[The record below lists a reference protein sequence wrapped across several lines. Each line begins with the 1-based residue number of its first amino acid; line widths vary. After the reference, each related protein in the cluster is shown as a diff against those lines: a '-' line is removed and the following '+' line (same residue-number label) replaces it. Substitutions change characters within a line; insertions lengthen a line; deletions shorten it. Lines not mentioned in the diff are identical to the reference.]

1 MSWSSPPPPPRAAF
15 DPLQIA
21 RDLRDGREV
30 TDAQFERLY
39 PVRLREMSRVHWTPL
54 AIARRVVELLAPA
67 ADETMLDVGAGAG
80 KLCLV
85 GAALT
90 AARWI
95 GLERRPALVQA
106 AVVAARQLEVE
117 RQVTFTEADAADAD
131 WGAVDGVYLY
141 NPFGELLMRA
151 DETSLR
157 SVGLLDGA
165 APYTTRSAHY
175 QQLVEAVAAKAWT
188 LRPGARVVTFHGFG
202 GQWPRCLER
211 VSTETA
217 ATGPLELWVRRGA
230 DGA

>member
-1 MSWSSPPPPPRAAF
+1 MSWSTPPPVRAPF

-21 RDLRDGREV
+21 RDLRDAREV

-54 AIARRVVELLAPA
+54 AIARRVVALLAPT

-85 GAALT
+85 GAVLT
-90 AARWI
+90 GARWI

-106 AVVAARQLEVE
+106 AVVAARQLEVQ

-157 SVGLLDGA
+157 SVGPLDGA
-165 APYTTRSAHY
+165 APYTSRSAHY

-202 GQWPRCLER
+202 GRWPRCLEQ
-211 VSTETA
+211 VSSETA

>member
-1 MSWSSPPPPPRAAF
+1 MSWSSPPPPPRAPF

-30 TDAQFERLY
+30 TDAQFERLF

-54 AIARRVVELLAPA
+54 PIARRVVALLAPT

-85 GAALT
+85 GALLS
-90 AARWI
+90 AARWV
-95 GLERRPALVQA
+95 GLELRPALVQA
-106 AVVAARQLEVE
+106 AAVAARQLEVE
-117 RQVTFTEADAADAD
+117 RQVTFTQVDAAAWD

-157 SVGLLDGA
+157 SVGMLDGA
-165 APYTTRSAHY
+165 APYTTRNAYY
-175 QQLVEAVAAKAWT
+175 QQLVDAVAAKAWT

-202 GQWPRCLER
+202 GQWPRCLEQ
-211 VSTETA
+211 VSTETV

-230 DGA
+230 GGV